1 MVAKD
6 PTGRGGARPSEEQWA
21 DFADLVFFISR
32 EITFGGYSSEEAI
45 SLSPSEGVVMRYL
58 FRHPGAIASKVAEAA
73 GLQRSNLSTVL
84 KSLEKKGVLERRPS
98 AEDAREVHIYP
109 TPLGKSNYALVRKE
123 WARRVWAAVG
133 HTGDIGNTIELLR
146 KVQAGLVQLR
156 QPDGDSRA
164 TG

>member
-1 MVAKD
+1 MAKNRAVRTT
-6 PTGRGGARPSEEQWA
+6 PATEEQWA

-32 EITFGGYSSEEAI
+32 EINFGGYSSEEAI

-58 FRHPGAIASKVAEAA
+58 FRHPGAMPSKVAEAA

-123 WARRVWAAVG
+123 WARRVSAAVG
-133 HTGDIGNTIELLR
+133 HTGDIEDTIDLLR

-156 QPDGDSRA
+156 QPDGDGRA

>member
-1 MVAKD
+1 VAKD
-6 PTGRGGARPSEEQWA
+6 STGSGGVQPSEAQWA

-32 EITFGGYSSEEAI
+32 EIKFGGYSSEEAI

-58 FRHPGAIASKVAEAA
+58 FRHPGAIPSKVAEAA

-123 WARRVWAAVG
+123 WARRVSEAVG
-133 HTGDIGNTIELLR
+133 DTGDIEDTIALLR
-146 KVQAGLVQLR
+146 KVQAGLIELR
-156 QPDGDSRA
+156 QPDADGRA

>member
-6 PTGRGGARPSEEQWA
+6 RTGRSVQPSEVQWA
-21 DFADLVFFISR
+21 DFADLVFFIAR
-32 EITFGGYSSEEAI
+32 EINFGGYSSEEAI

-58 FRHPGAIASKVAEAA
+58 FRHPGAMPSKVAEAA

-98 AEDAREVHIYP
+98 AEDAREVHIHP
-109 TPLGKSNYALVRKE
+109 TALGKSNYALVRKE
-123 WARRVWAAVG
+123 WARRVSEAVG
-133 HTGDIGNTIELLR
+133 DTGDIEDTIALLR
-146 KVQAGLVQLR
+146 KVQAGLVELR
-156 QPDGDSRA
+156 QPDADGRA

>member
-1 MVAKD
+1 VAKD
-6 PTGRGGARPSEEQWA
+6 RNFRSVQPSEEQWA

-32 EITFGGYSSEEAI
+32 EIKFGGYSSEEAI
-45 SLSPSEGVVMRYL
+45 SLSPSEGIVMRYL
-58 FRHPGAIASKVAEAA
+58 FRHPGAIPSQVAEAA

-109 TPLGKSNYALVRKE
+109 TSLGKSNYALVRKE
-123 WARRVWAAVG
+123 WARRVSEAVG
-133 HTGDIGNTIELLR
+133 DSRDIEDTIALLR
-146 KVQAGLVQLR
+146 KVQTGLIELR
-156 QPDGDSRA
+156 QPDSDGPA